1 MLWVCPVLGQQV
13 ASLCSDWCTCLRVVL
28 RGDRGGGRVTS
39 GAAGPCRETLAQ
51 VPLQQHR
58 EEQIR
63 ELWSA
68 SSMISMNNQCH
79 QQCVNYII
87 TFKC

>member
-39 GAAGPCRETLAQ
+39 GAAGPCRESLAQ
-51 VPLQQHR
+51 VPLRLLRDIYKAGVSGAHADKALSGR
-58 EEQIR
+58 R
-63 ELWSA
+63 ARCGVGW
-68 SSMISMNNQCH
+68 
-79 QQCVNYII
+79 
-87 TFKC
+87 